1 MLRFKKNK
9 KSFILTPLIIMSLT
23 SPFFAQQEQ
32 QKEYVQVVNV
42 EMILRVLQDGAP
54 LGGLKKNDFA
64 LYEDGR
70 KCEINGFF
78 ENRRRIAHAG
88 ESRKQLQ
95 QPRLYL
101 LFFWV
106 NNPAADAAGVLN
118 KFFSDIYREG
128 DRVILSTPAK
138 TFELSSAQDI
148 PGMTITFLEQ
158 WRQEAKNKLAKKH
171 RFQEDLNRLLE
182 DVVRRIND
190 ITQRDSKSDVF
201 VIRHDSPID
210 RELNAFASQYARA
223 VQEYQ
228 LREFSPDLTAFEA
241 MARSMIPNKNDKFAL
256 VFFQHDTLPLY
267 DIASA
272 KSFSMTKMTS
282 DSYTNEL
289 AAAMTRVEEQA
300 KNIFSVRIFSE
311 KLKSLFVQ
319 ANIQFHLLS
328 LSPDRSERQADA
340 NAIFSLTQNMEIFS
354 NWDQIMQEI
363 SKISGGLRLGGDQ
376 MIDALGQVIAY
387 EDIYYQ
393 ITYVPCGQ
401 GAKERKIDIRV
412 NQPGTQVLYGRTLEL
427 NELPLVKITDISVT
441 TQLIHLEIAD
451 FYAIFKDG
459 VPTGYVNV
467 LVSGRQKDDEPM
479 RTLFSQACETFGSL
493 ELPYTFPQ
501 KGSWEL
507 EAQVTD
513 QITGQQDVKK
523 VRVELAAAI
532 SVPVPGKE
540 SDAVLAIMLDKAA
553 AYAEKLKQAAFH
565 FICREDVSEEVFSH
579 ASVTGSAAAKTE
591 WRYDYQI
598 ICQNGRIT
606 ENRVLLEK
614 NRQPQHLAKAQLET
628 VFHSYFSFY
637 MPVTMLAREKRRL
650 YQFRLIGRE
659 RIRDQNCWRIGVV
672 RRRPG
677 SIPWG
682 EVWIGEEDGAVL
694 KIQLDQTSIVGF
706 DKMAQKAVEK
716 GYIPDI
722 ATIHE
727 YELSRD
733 GVHFPSRT
741 TFVEKYKS
749 VRVPAFERSRT
760 HFEYKDHMFFSVGTK
775 VVENNK

>member
-1 MLRFKKNK
+1 MKHAIKNTLGLL
-9 KSFILTPLIIMSLT
+9 FVLVVLAAPIFPR
-23 SPFFAQQEQ
+23 QEVE
-32 QKEYVQVVNV
+32 KEYVQVVNV
-42 EMILRVLQDGAP
+42 ELILRVLKDGVPVA
-54 LGGLKKNDFA
+54 GLKKSDFS
-64 LYEDGR
+64 LSEDGE
-70 KCEINGFF
+70 KCEINGFS

-106 NNPAADAAGVLN
+106 NNPAVDAEGALG
-118 KFFSDIYREG
+118 KFFSDIYRDG
-128 DRVILSTPAK
+128 DRVILSTPMK
-138 TFELSSAQDI
+138 RFELSQAQDI
-148 PGMTITFLEQ
+148 PALTRAFLEQ
-158 WRQEAKNKLAKKH
+158 WRREAKDKLAKKL
-171 RFQEDLNRLLE
+171 RFQEDLRRLLE
-182 DVVRRIND
+182 DVVRRLNNIADRGKKTPVELRRND
-190 ITQRDSKSDVF
+190 D
-201 VIRHDSPID
+201 PAP
-210 RELNAFASQYARA
+210 REVTIFDSQYAQA
-223 VQEYQ
+223 VKEYQ
-228 LREFSPDLTAFEA
+228 LREFSPDLTALET
-241 MARSMIPNKNDKFAL
+241 MARSSIADKTDKFAL
-256 VFFQHDTLPLY
+256 VFFQHDTLPLL
-267 DIASA
+267 DVDNA
-272 KSFSMTKMTS
+272 KSFCMTWMIS
-282 DSYTNEL
+282 EGLTNDL
-289 AAAMTRVEEQA
+289 AAAMTRVEDQTRKA
-300 KNIFSVRIFSE
+300 FNIAVFSE
-311 KLKSLFVQ
+311 KLRSLFVQ

-340 NAIFSLTQNMEIFS
+340 NSVFTLAKSIEIYS

-363 SKISGGLRLGGDQ
+363 SKITGGLRLGGDR
-376 MIDALGQVIAY
+376 MTAALDRLIEF
-387 EDIYYQ
+387 EDVYYH
-393 ITYVPCGQ
+393 ITYVPRGR
-401 GAKERKIDIRV
+401 GAKTRKIDIRV
-412 NQPGTQVLYGRTLEL
+412 DPPGLQVLYGRTLEF
-427 NELPLVKITDISVT
+427 NELPLVKITAISAT
-441 TQLIHLEIAD
+441 PQSIHLEITG
-451 FYAIFKDG
+451 FYAFFKDG
-459 VPTGYVNV
+459 VPTGHVN
-467 LVSGRQKDDEPM
+467 LQLSGRQRDDEPM
-479 RTLFSQACETFGSL
+479 RTLISQACETFGSL

-501 KGSWEL
+501 PGSWEL

-614 NRQPQHLAKAQLET
+614 NRQPLHLAKAQLET

-637 MPVTMLAREKRRL
+637 MPVTLLAREKRRL

-659 RIRDQNCWRIGVV
+659 RIRDQNCWRIGVI

-682 EVWIGEEDGAVL
+682 EVWIGEDDGSVL

-716 GYIPDI
+716 GFMPDI

-733 GVHFPSRT
+733 GIHFPSRT

-749 VRVPAFERSRT
+749 ARVPVFDRSRT
-760 HFEYKDHMFFSVGTK
+760 RFEYREHMFFAVATQ
-775 VVENNK
+775 VVEKNK